1 MAYEQLPMIMVDI
14 SDLLLD
20 LDNYRIPMKPEDEAG
35 ALRYLFASEDALG
48 AATSILR
55 DGYFDNEVPIVL
67 EDPRS
72 SGRYLVLEGNR
83 RVSALK
89 ALQDPELAVGQQQ
102 AVKRLL
108 KRFAAEVPNLPTR
121 IRVLVTPDRRTAE
134 PHIAR
139 LHTTTSKKKWTRDQ
153 QATFYYSLLNG
164 STTVADIKAW
174 YPGVRGIPGYIKRAA
189 MRRFLG
195 GVQFVD
201 PSLRSY
207 VVGNDLKMTVLERA
221 YARPEIASALGISF
235 SEDGLLEPVAKKP
248 DVIGRELAEHHRQA
262 VEYLVTEIRA
272 KRLSTRSE
280 AFKVDSPELEEL
292 VGHLIGTSSVPSP
305 APLIGSRSEPSS
317 LSSSEAVPSSSSAAP
332 ATGTDA
338 SPQQQKNEE
347 ARSRGP
353 NRPETKD
360 KLDLSGLDYN
370 NVPVNLK
377 DRYIELRKLSL
388 KEFPTTTAILLRSIL
403 ETTVKHYLDVKKISS
418 TGALKHVLAT
428 LGKTEA
434 KNKAL
439 MASFRLID
447 SGDAQTPGSVGWFN
461 MVAHSADKPVCKEDV
476 HKAWKLVAP
485 LLKRLLP

>member
-248 DVIGRELAEHHRQA
+248 DVIGRELAEHHRHA

-338 SPQQQKNEE
+338 SPQQQKHEE